1 MVAQVGDLC
10 VAVNTCA
17 CTLYIISLFS
27 GNSESCRLLLKA
39 GAKIDSVD
47 KDGLTG
53 NLLSSLTL
61 SIQVASFVIC

>member
-1 MVAQVGDLC
+1 M
-10 VAVNTCA
+10 
-17 CTLYIISLFS
+17 YIISLFS

-61 SIQVASFVIC
+61 CMQVATFVIC